1 MPCPLLIKVLL
12 FQEKSSVDFVSI
24 DEILCVETH
33 KGTHKTEIVLKHHA
47 KRERILVGKPL
58 LEMEKKLPQSIFF
71 RVSRTST
78 VNVTAIRTIHRNVQ
92 YTLTLTNGYRIQIPR
107 TGYKLLISFMEK
119 IYQTII

>member
-1 MPCPLLIKVLL
+1 M
-12 FQEKSSVDFVSI
+12 
-24 DEILCVETH
+24 ETH

-47 KRERILVGKPL
+47 KREHIVVGKPL

-71 RVSRTST
+71 RVSRTSI

-92 YTLTLTNGYRIQIPR
+92 YTLTLTLTNGYRIQIPR

>member
-1 MPCPLLIKVLL
+1 MPTIN
-12 FQEKSSVDFVSI
+12 QNISISEKSSVDFI
-24 DEILCVETH
+24 FIHEILCIETH
-33 KGTHKTEIVLKHHA
+33 KGTHKIEIVLKHHA

-71 RVSRTST
+71 RVSSNST
-78 VNVTAIRTIHRNVQ
+78 VNVTTIRTIHRNIQ
-92 YTLTLTNGYRIQIPR
+92 YPLTNGYRIQIPR

>member
-1 MPCPLLIKVLL
+1 MPTIN
-12 FQEKSSVDFVSI
+12 QRIAMSEKSSVDFVSI

-47 KRERILVGKPL
+47 KREHIVVGKPL

-71 RVSRTST
+71 RVSRTSI

-92 YTLTLTNGYRIQIPR
+92 HTLTLTNGYRIQIPR